1 MTGDVQTARPFPDH
15 LNELILR
22 GDRLLKPYLLVRLL
36 DSLNYSLLLLLEFER
51 YQAHFPLIQPLYK
64 DRTGM
69 QEAYV
74 YLRLIDVLL
83 IDQRVFQILQLSQ
96 DHLLRLEF
104 ILAPD
109 RVRVVP
115 SHLCLDR
122 LFLQLIQIYR
132 FVVRIARQKRFFPAV
147 LTLSAFAAL
156 VGFSSLDQTTLFFQ
170 LSQKIVI
177 NALLLAHFG

>member
-22 GDRLLKPYLLVRLL
+22 GDRLLKPDLLVRLL
-36 DSLNYSLLLLLEFER
+36 DRLNYSLLLLLEFER
-51 YQAHFPLIQPLYK
+51 DEAHFPLIQPLYK

-69 QEAYV
+69 QEAYI
-74 YLRLIDVLL
+74 YLRLIYVLL

-96 DHLLRLEF
+96 DHLFRLEL

-115 SHLCLDR
+115 PHLR
-122 LFLQLIQIYR
+122 LNRLLLQLVQINR
-132 FVVRIARQKRFFPAV
+132 FVVRIARQKRPTPAI

-156 VGFSSLDQTTLFFQ
+156 VGFSSLYQTALLFQ

-177 NALLLAHFG
+177 NALLLAHFW